1 MTKYVYAFRE
11 GNRDQ
16 KYLLGG
22 KGANLAE
29 MTSLGLPVPP
39 GFTITTDAC
48 KAYMA
53 SGNVLPDGLMDEVAA
68 ARAALES
75 EMGKRLGDEA
85 DPLLVSVR
93 SGAPFSM
100 PGMMDTVLNLGLN
113 DTSVKGLAK
122 QTGNDRF
129 AWDSYRRFV
138 QMFGKIVLGIPG
150 DRFEEALHEAVKAK
164 GVETETQLSAED
176 LSAVTDTF
184 KKIVTD
190 ETGEDFPQDP
200 DGQLAAAIE
209 AVFRSWNGRRAR
221 DYRRL
226 EGIPDDLGTA
236 VNIQTMVF
244 GNKGDDSG
252 TGVAFTRNPA
262 TGERAPY
269 GDFLTNAQ
277 GEDVVAGIRVTQP
290 LEVMGDHFPE
300 CHTQLLENMAT
311 LEHHYRDMCDIEFTI
326 EQGRLYMLQTRV
338 GKRTA
343 AAALR
348 MAAEMKEEG
357 LIDERE
363 AVLRIQPAQL
373 DQLLHPQ
380 FDPKA
385 DYTAL
390 AKGLN
395 ASPGAAVG
403 AVYFTADDAE
413 AAAEGGQR
421 VILVRPETSPDDL
434 HGMIAAEGILTS
446 RGGLVS
452 HAAVVARGMGKPAI
466 CGAEAVKIDLKA
478 KRFTAGGTTVA
489 EGDVISISGTTG
501 EVVLGEVPV
510 ITPEPT
516 GHFAT
521 VLSWADRFRTL
532 KVRTNADT
540 PEDSVRARQFGA
552 EGIGLCRTEHMFLG
566 EDRVAIV
573 RRMILADNE
582 ADEQA
587 ALDELE
593 VLQRADFVG
602 ILEAMDGLPVT
613 VRLLDPP
620 LHEFLPDTEEL
631 AVKQATEGLSA
642 EEEELLRAARS
653 WQEVNPMLGTR
664 GCRLGVI
671 KPALYKM
678 QVRALMEAAVERKQA
693 GGDPRVEIMI
703 PLVVS
708 GPELALLTQWTR
720 EAAGEVIQRAGVD
733 VDYLVGT
740 MIETPRAAVDAAS
753 IAGVAEFFSFGTN
766 DLTQMTFGFSRD
778 DVEGRIMTPYLERK
792 LIAANPFETLDRDGV
807 GQLVSWACQ
816 RGRQT
821 RADLKLGICGEH
833 GGDPPSVHFCHE
845 VGLDYVSCSP
855 FRVPLA
861 RLAAA
866 HAALGAGG
874 PGSTA

>member
-1 MTKYVYAFRE
+1 MKYVYAFRE

-53 SGNVLPDGLMDEVAA
+53 AGNTMPDGLMDEVAE
-68 ARAALES
+68 ARAALEAD
-75 EMGKRLGDEA
+75 MGKRLGDEA

-113 DTSVKGLAK
+113 DMSVNGLAK
-122 QTGNDRF
+122 QTGNERF
-129 AWDSYRRFV
+129 AQDSYRRFV

-150 DRFEEALHEAVKAK
+150 ERFEEALHEAISAK
-164 GVETETQLSAED
+164 GVSSETHLSAED
-176 LSAVTDTF
+176 LTAVVETF
-184 KKIVTD
+184 KGIVKE
-190 ETGEDFPQDP
+190 ETGKEFPQNP
-200 DGQLAAAIE
+200 DDQLAAAID

-226 EGIPDDLGTA
+226 EKIPDDLGTA
-236 VNIQTMVF
+236 VNVQTMVF
-244 GNKGDDSG
+244 GNKGEDSG

-277 GEDVVAGIRVTQP
+277 GEDVVAGIRVTEP
-290 LEVMGDHFPE
+290 LDVMGTHFPE
-300 CHTQLLENMAT
+300 CHAQLLDIMAT
-311 LEHHYRDMCDIEFTI
+311 LERHYRDMCDIEFTI
-326 EQGRLYMLQTRV
+326 EQGKLYMLQTRV

-348 MAAEMKEEG
+348 MAAEMVEEG
-357 LIDERE
+357 LIEPQE
-363 AVLRIQPAQL
+363 AVLRVQPAQL

-380 FDPKA
+380 FDPQA
-385 DYTAL
+385 TFEAI

-413 AAAEGGQR
+413 EHAQTGEK

-452 HAAVVARGMGKPAI
+452 HAAVVARGMGKPAV
-466 CGAEAVKIDLKA
+466 CGAEAIRIDLRA
-478 KRFTAGGTTVA
+478 KQFRVGDVVVH

-501 EVVLGEVPV
+501 EIALGEVPV
-510 ITPEPT
+510 VTPEPT

-521 VLSWADRFRTL
+521 VLGYADQFRRL
-532 KVRTNADT
+532 NVRTNADT
-540 PEDSVRARQFGA
+540 PEDSARAREFGA

-566 EDRVAIV
+566 DRLGIV
-573 RRMILADNE
+573 QRMILADDDAAE
-582 ADEQA
+582 DA
-587 ALDELE
+587 ALEELRQ
-593 VLQRADFVG
+593 LQKSDFVG

-620 LHEFLPDTEEL
+620 LHEFLPDIEEL
-631 AVKQATEGLSA
+631 VVRQAKGELSA
-642 EEEELLRAARS
+642 EEEKLLAAARS
-653 WQEVNPMLGTR
+653 WQEANPMLGTR
-664 GCRLGVI
+664 GCRLGIV
-671 KPALYKM
+671 KPGLYKM
-678 QVRALMEAAVERKQA
+678 QVRALIEAAVERKQA

-703 PLVVS
+703 PLVVT
-708 GPELALLTQWTR
+708 GPELQLLADWTR
-720 EAAGEVIQRAGVD
+720 EAAQAVIDESGVD
-733 VDYLVGT
+733 IDYLVGT
-740 MIETPRAAVDAAS
+740 MIETPRAAIDAAA
-753 IAGVAEFFSFGTN
+753 IGEVAEFFSFGTN

-778 DVEGRIMTPYLERK
+778 DVEGRIMTPYLEKK
-792 LIAANPFETLDRDGV
+792 LIPANPFETIDVAGV
-807 GQLVSWACQ
+807 GHLVRWACE
-816 RGRQT
+816 RGRSARET
-821 RADLKLGICGEH
+821 LKLGICGEH
-833 GGDPPSVHFCHE
+833 GGDPASVHFCHE

>member
-1 MTKYVYAFRE
+1 MKYVYAFRE

-53 SGNVLPDGLMDEVAA
+53 AGNSMPDGLMEEVAA
-68 ARAALES
+68 ARRILEDD
-75 EMGKRLGDEA
+75 MGKKLGDEA

-93 SGAPFSM
+93 SGAAFSM

-113 DTSVKGLAK
+113 DSSVKGLAK
-122 QTGNDRF
+122 QTGNERF
-129 AWDSYRRFV
+129 AQDSYRRFV
-138 QMFGKIVLGIPG
+138 QMFGKIVLGIAG
-150 DRFEEALHEAVKAK
+150 DRFEDGLHEAVKAK
-164 GVETETQLSAED
+164 GASSETELSASDLAAVVET
-176 LSAVTDTF
+176 F
-184 KKIVTD
+184 KGIVQE
-190 ETGEDFPQDP
+190 ETGSEFPQNP
-200 DGQLAAAIE
+200 DDQLAAAIE

-221 DYRRL
+221 DYRRM
-226 EGIPDDLGTA
+226 EKIPDDLGTA
-236 VNIQTMVF
+236 VNVQTMVF
-244 GNKGDDSG
+244 GNKGEDSG

-277 GEDVVAGIRVTQP
+277 GEDVVAGIRVTEP
-290 LEVMGDHFPE
+290 LDALGTKFPE
-300 CHTQLLENMAT
+300 CHQQLLEIMAT
-311 LEHHYRDMCDIEFTI
+311 LENHYRDMCDIEFTI
-326 EQGRLYMLQTRV
+326 EQGKLYMLQTRV

-348 MAAEMKEEG
+348 MAAEMVEEG
-357 LIDERE
+357 LIDPKE
-363 AVLRIQPAQL
+363 AVLRVQPAQL

-385 DYTAL
+385 TFEPI

-413 AAAEGGQR
+413 AHAEAGEK

-466 CGAEAVKIDLKA
+466 CGAEEVRIDLKA
-478 KRFTAGGTTVA
+478 RQFKAGGVVVK
-489 EGDVISISGTTG
+489 EGDTISISGTTG
-501 EVVLGEVPV
+501 EIAVGEVPV
-510 ITPEPT
+510 VTPEPT

-521 VLSWADRFRTL
+521 ILGFADQFRRL
-532 KVRTNADT
+532 RVRTNADT
-540 PEDSVRARQFGA
+540 PEDSARARSFGA

-566 EDRVAIV
+566 DRLGIV
-573 RRMILADNE
+573 QRMILADSAE
-582 ADEQA
+582 AEDA
-587 ALDELE
+587 ALEELRQ
-593 VLQRADFVG
+593 LQKSDFVG

-620 LHEFLPDTEEL
+620 LHEFLPDIEEL
-631 AVKQATEGLSA
+631 LVRQAKGELSA
-642 EEEELLRAARS
+642 EEETLLAAARS

-664 GCRLGVI
+664 GCRLGII
-671 KPALYKM
+671 KPGLYKM
-678 QVRALMEAAVERKQA
+678 QVRALIQAAVERKQA

-708 GPELALLTQWTR
+708 GPELQLLVDWTR
-720 EAAGEVIQRAGVD
+720 EEAQAVIGETGVD
-733 VDYLVGT
+733 VEYLVGT
-740 MIETPRAAVDAAS
+740 MIETPRAAIDAAA
-753 IAGVAEFFSFGTN
+753 IGAVAEFFSFGTN

-778 DVEGRIMTPYLERK
+778 DVEGRIMTPYLEKK
-792 LIAANPFETLDRDGV
+792 LLPANPFETLDQVGV
-807 GQLVSWACQ
+807 GELVRWACQ
-816 RGRQT
+816 RGRGA
-821 RADLKLGICGEH
+821 REGLKLGICGEH
-833 GGDPPSVHFCHE
+833 GGDPASVHFCHE

-866 HAALGAGG
+866 HAALGSGG

>member
-1 MTKYVYAFRE
+1 MKYVYAFRE

-29 MTSLGLPVPP
+29 MTGMGLPVPP

-53 SGNVLPDGLMDEVAA
+53 AGNKMPDGLMEEVAQ
-68 ARAALES
+68 ARAALEA
-75 EMGKRLGDEA
+75 EAGKKLGDEA

-93 SGAPFSM
+93 SGAAFSM

-113 DTSVKGLAK
+113 DTSMKGLAK
-122 QTGNDRF
+122 QTGNERF
-129 AWDSYRRFV
+129 AQDSYRRFI
-138 QMFGKIVLGIPG
+138 QMFGKIVLEVGG
-150 DRFEEALHEAVKAK
+150 ELFEKALKAAVKAK
-164 GVETETQLSAED
+164 GASSETALSAGEMADVVET
-176 LSAVTDTF
+176 F
-184 KKIVTD
+184 KGIVK
-190 ETGEDFPQDP
+190 EQTGADFPQDP
-200 DGQLAAAIE
+200 DEQLAHSIE
-209 AVFRSWNGRRAR
+209 AVFRSWNGKRAR
-221 DYRRL
+221 QYRDM
-226 EGIPDDLGTA
+226 EKIPDDLGTA
-236 VNIQTMVF
+236 VNVQAMVF
-244 GNKGDDSG
+244 GNKGEDSG
-252 TGVAFTRNPA
+252 TGVAFTRDPA
-262 TGERAPY
+262 TGERIAY

-277 GEDVVAGIRVTQP
+277 GEDVVAGSRTTEP
-290 LEVMGDHFPE
+290 LGAMAGHFPE
-300 CHTQLLENMAT
+300 CHAQLLENMAI
-311 LEHHYRDMCDIEFTI
+311 LENHYRDMCDIEFTI

-338 GKRTA
+338 GKRSA

-348 MAAEMKEEG
+348 IAAEMVEEG
-357 LIDERE
+357 LIEPKE
-363 AVLRIQPAQL
+363 AVLRVTPAQL

-380 FDPKA
+380 FDSKA
-385 DYTAL
+385 EHTVL
-390 AKGLN
+390 TKGLS

-413 AAAEGGQR
+413 EKAQAGEK
-421 VILVRPETSPDDL
+421 VILVREETSPDDL

-446 RGGLVS
+446 KGGLVS
-452 HAAVVARGMGKPAI
+452 HAAVVARGMGTPAV
-466 CGAEAVKIDLKA
+466 CGASSIDIDFKA
-478 KRFTAGGTTVA
+478 KHFRVGDTVVN
-489 EGDVISISGTTG
+489 EGDVISISGTNG

-510 ITPEPT
+510 VKPEPT
-516 GHFAT
+516 GGEFVT
-521 VLSWADRFRTL
+521 ILGYADQFRRL

-540 PEDSVRARQFGA
+540 PEDSARARSFGA

-566 EDRVAIV
+566 EDRVSIV
-573 RRMILADNE
+573 RRMILADDE
-582 ADEQA
+582 AVEQA

-631 AVKQATEGLSA
+631 AIKQATEGLSA
-642 EEEELLRAARS
+642 EEEALLRAARA
-653 WQEVNPMLGTR
+653 WEEVNPMLGTR

-671 KPALYKM
+671 KPGLYTM
-678 QVRALMEAAVERKQA
+678 QVRALMEAAVERKQT

-708 GPELALLTQWTR
+708 GPELELLTKWTR
-720 EAAGEVIQRAGVD
+720 EAAQAVIDESGVD

-740 MIETPRAAVDAAS
+740 MIETPRAAIDAAN
-753 IAGVAEFFSFGTN
+753 IARVAEFFSFGTN

-778 DVEGRIMTPYLERK
+778 DVEGRIMTPYLEKK
-792 LIAANPFETLDRDGV
+792 LIPANPFETLDQAGV
-807 GQLVSWACQ
+807 GELVRWACEKG
-816 RGRQT
+816 RGARET
-821 RADLKLGICGEH
+821 LKLGICGEH
-833 GGDPPSVHFCHE
+833 GGDPASVHFCHE

>member
-1 MTKYVYAFRE
+1 MKYVYAFRE

-53 SGNVLPDGLMDEVAA
+53 AGNTIPDGLMDEVAA
-68 ARAALES
+68 ARSALEE

-93 SGAPFSM
+93 SGAAFSM

-122 QTGNDRF
+122 QTGNERF
-129 AWDSYRRFV
+129 AQDSYRRFV
-138 QMFGKIVLGIPG
+138 QMFGKIVLGLPG
-150 DRFEEALHEAVKAK
+150 ERFEEALHEAIAAK
-164 GVETETQLSAED
+164 GAKSETELSADDLAAVVET
-176 LSAVTDTF
+176 F
-184 KKIVTD
+184 KGIVKT
-190 ETGEDFPQDP
+190 ETGADFPQNP
-200 DGQLAAAIE
+200 DDQLAAAIE

-226 EGIPDDLGTA
+226 EKIPDDLGTA
-236 VNIQTMVF
+236 VNVQTMVF
-244 GNKGDDSG
+244 GNKGEDSG

-277 GEDVVAGIRVTQP
+277 GEDVVAGIRVTEP
-290 LEVMGDHFPE
+290 LDAMGTHFPE
-300 CHTQLLENMAT
+300 PHAQLLENMQI
-311 LEHHYRDMCDIEFTI
+311 LENHYRDMCDIEFTI

-348 MAAEMKEEG
+348 MAAEMVEEG
-357 LIDERE
+357 LIEPKE
-363 AVLRIQPAQL
+363 AVLRVQPAQL

-385 DYTAL
+385 TFEPI

-413 AAAEGGQR
+413 EQAQAGKK

-466 CGAEAVKIDLKA
+466 CGAEEVKIDLKA
-478 KRFTAGGTTVA
+478 RQFKAGDAVVK

-501 EVVLGEVPV
+501 QIALGEVPV
-510 ITPEPT
+510 VTPEPT

-521 VLSWADRFRTL
+521 ILGFADEFRRL

-540 PEDSVRARQFGA
+540 PEDSARAREFGA

-573 RRMILADNE
+573 RRMILSDNE

-593 VLQRADFVG
+593 VLQRADFIG

-631 AVKQATEGLSA
+631 AIKQATEGLSA
-642 EEEELLRAARS
+642 EEEALLRAARA
-653 WQEVNPMLGTR
+653 WEEVNPMLGTR

-671 KPALYKM
+671 KPGLYQM

-703 PLVVS
+703 PLVVT
-708 GPELALLTQWTR
+708 GPELELLARWTR
-720 EAAGEVIQRAGVD
+720 EAAQAVIDQSGVD

-740 MIETPRAAVDAAS
+740 MIETPRAAIDAAN
-753 IAGVAEFFSFGTN
+753 IGRVAEFFSFGTN

-778 DVEGRIMTPYLERK
+778 DVEGRIMTPYLEKK
-792 LIAANPFETLDRDGV
+792 LIPANPFETLDQSGV
-807 GQLVSWACQ
+807 GELVRWACEKG
-816 RGRQT
+816 RGAREN
-821 RADLKLGICGEH
+821 LKLGICGEH
-833 GGDPPSVHFCHE
+833 GGDPASVHFCHE

-874 PGSTA
+874 PGATA